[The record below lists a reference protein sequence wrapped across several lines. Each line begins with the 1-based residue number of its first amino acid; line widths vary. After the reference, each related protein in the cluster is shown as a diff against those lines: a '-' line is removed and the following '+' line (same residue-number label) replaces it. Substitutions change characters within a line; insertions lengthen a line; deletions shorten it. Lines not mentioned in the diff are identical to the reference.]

1 MQIAM
6 AHTACDRSHQDLV
19 WSGFVDLHFL
29 DGERLV
35 GRAKNGG
42 FDSHRILLSPAFI
55 LLYSTE
61 NFARQF
67 TLLR

>member
-42 FDSHRILLSPAFI
+42 FDSHRILLSPAFTVI
-55 LLYSTE
+55 
-61 NFARQF
+61 
-67 TLLR
+67 